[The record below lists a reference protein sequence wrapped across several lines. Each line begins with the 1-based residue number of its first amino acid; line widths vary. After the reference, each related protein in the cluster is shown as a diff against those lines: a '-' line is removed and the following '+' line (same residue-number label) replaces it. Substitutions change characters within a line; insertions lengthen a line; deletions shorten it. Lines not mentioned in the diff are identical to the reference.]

1 MISISESV
9 LGGLVIALISAFF
22 GKFFGEHGKVSNRL
36 CKVNRDSCK
45 ALFDEKLDHI
55 LKEVKD
61 LKKIVNGK
69 LLGL

>member
-9 LGGLVIALISAFF
+9 LGGLVIALVSAFL
-22 GKFFGEHGKVSNRL
+22 GKFFGEHGKVSD
-36 CKVNRDSCK
+36 KVCERKRASCT

-55 LKEVKD
+55 LKEVKE